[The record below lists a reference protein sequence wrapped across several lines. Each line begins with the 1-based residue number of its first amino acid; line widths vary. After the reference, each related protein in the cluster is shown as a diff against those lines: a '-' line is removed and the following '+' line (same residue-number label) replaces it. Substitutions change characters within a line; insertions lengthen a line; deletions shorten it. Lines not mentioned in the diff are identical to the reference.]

1 MQAIAGEK
9 PMKES
14 CNLVKN
20 SNGPGFCELV
30 CKDTPKDT
38 LLLEFELLSFIL
50 QWGNPVPQNP
60 ISQVEI

>member
-1 MQAIAGEK
+1 
-9 PMKES
+9 MKES